1 MNDEAMITELQEGEA
16 AEEISPSYDACIED
30 GERREESLIVPD
42 ALEVTPPDYS
52 DDIPE
57 LCAAFPELCGDINA
71 SGITGM
77 QSYERYC
84 AMRGA
89 GLTPSEA
96 YYALNGNEIT
106 KRRLDDLR
114 RRQQTMQKS
123 HIRSAVSQ
131 TCPSHPIMTEAQ
143 KRHARAS
150 LGIPITDTEL
160 ERLWK
165 RSHERQ

>member
-1 MNDEAMITELQEGEA
+1 MNDELITAAPLQDEA
-16 AEEISPSYDACIED
+16 AKEMSPSYDACLDE
-30 GERREESLIVPD
+30 GEVNGELSIAPDLRESVL
-42 ALEVTPPDYS
+42 PDYS
-52 DDIPE
+52 GDIPE
-57 LCAAFPELCGDINA
+57 LCAAFPELCSDINVG
-71 SGITGM
+71 GITGM

-84 AMRGA
+84 AMRDA
-89 GLTPSEA
+89 GLSPSEA

-150 LGIPITDTEL
+150 LGIPITDSEL